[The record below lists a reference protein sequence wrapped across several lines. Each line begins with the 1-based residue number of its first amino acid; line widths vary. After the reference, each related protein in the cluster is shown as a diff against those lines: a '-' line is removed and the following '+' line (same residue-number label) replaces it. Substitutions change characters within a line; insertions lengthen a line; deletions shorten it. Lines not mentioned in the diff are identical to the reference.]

1 MMKLCYFLD
10 NNFDYLCKLFLYIS
24 ILGFIIYLPF
34 KKHWGKIFSFVN
46 SMIFYGSFGIPLVY
60 WMSAYDSVEPLTL
73 GKHIIYI
80 LITVLCA
87 VIGLVNLLVCW
98 GRCSNILEIIFL
110 PLMFVC
116 SIGVVCVL
124 ILLAALALYSADHD
138 EYY

>member
-1 MMKLCYFLD
+1 MMKLCYLLE
-10 NNFDYLCKLFLYIS
+10 NNFDNLSELFFYIT
-24 ILGFIIYLPF
+24 IIGFIIYLPF

-46 SMIFYGSFGIPLVY
+46 SMIFYGSLAIPAIY

-73 GKHIIYI
+73 GKHIIFI
-80 LITVLCA
+80 LITVVCA
-87 VIGLVNLLVCW
+87 VIGLVNLLICW

-116 SIGVVCVL
+116 SIGVMCML
-124 ILLAALALYSADHD
+124 ILFAFLAIYSAGHD